1 MVKVYSF
8 SLSVEMY
15 VAFHWLGGE
24 NFSSR
29 FMAIL
34 LVGITH
40 NPAGIYVLN
49 RKIVLANYSTF
60 YLLHSFFFQLNFKN
74 KQKTEDSN
82 KVFNSVQESITET
95 TKLTKKRPISKVK
108 KTSKATTI

>member
-49 RKIVLANYSTF
+49 RKIVLENYSTF
-60 YLLHSFFFQLNFKN
+60 YLLLFFQLNFKN

-95 TKLTKKRPISKVK
+95 TKLTKKIPISKVK